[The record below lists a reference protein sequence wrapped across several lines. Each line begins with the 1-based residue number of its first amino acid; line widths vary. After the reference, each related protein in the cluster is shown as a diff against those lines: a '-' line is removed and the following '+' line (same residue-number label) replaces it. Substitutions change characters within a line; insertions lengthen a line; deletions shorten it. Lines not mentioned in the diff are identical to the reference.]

1 MPISVNLIE
10 NGHILWFQ
18 IEGAWKP
25 EDIAPAKEKTQRIF
39 KAAQHPIHPM
49 IDLSH
54 ASVNLPLL
62 KASNEVLGGEPL
74 PNVGQ
79 IAVVGVPRL
88 IRMVAEPILRASGN
102 KDPLNFFNTV
112 DDAKRFL
119 RQHINDSPLR
129 QA

>member
-1 MPISVNLIE
+1 MPMNVELIE

-18 IEGAWKP
+18 IDGSWKP

-39 KAAQHPIHPM
+39 RAAQHRVHPM

-62 KASNEVLGGEPL
+62 KASNEVLGGEAL

-79 IAVVGVPRL
+79 IAVVGVPLL
-88 IRMVAEPILRASGN
+88 IRIVAEPILRASGN
-102 KDPLNFFNTV
+102 NDPLNFFNNV
-112 DDAKRFL
+112 EDARRFL
-119 RQHINDSPLR
+119 RKHINDSPSR